1 MLGWGWRAGHRVAP
15 SSSLGAAFGFPA
27 GEQNNGAPVVPKG
40 PRLGGGGTEHPRK
53 GEGPRG
59 VRLKPDRAAPPL
71 TFVLPAS
78 PPPLLFIN
86 HR

>member
-40 PRLGGGGTEHPRK
+40 PRLGGGAVQSTHGK
-53 GEGPRG
+53 GRVQEE
-59 VRLKPDRAAPPL
+59 
-71 TFVLPAS
+71 
-78 PPPLLFIN
+78 
-86 HR
+86 

>member
-40 PRLGGGGTEHPRK
+40 PRLGGGRYRAPTE
-53 GEGPRG
+53 RG
-59 VRLKPDRAAPPL
+59 GSKRSEVEA
-71 TFVLPAS
+71 
-78 PPPLLFIN
+78 
-86 HR
+86 